1 MMERIIEIYQSI
13 PKPVIFAVVILALI
27 AIFFLWKK
35 FSSKDKESEVVKG
48 VENSQVYAR
57 NIATALDQEAE
68 PMLSSVTPQYAQE
81 VQTGLG
87 DLETTATAADAPEGA
102 EESDDDFEA
111 FEE

>member
-1 MMERIIEIYQSI
+1 MMDRIMEIYQSI

-35 FSSKDKESEVVKG
+35 FSSRDKESEVVKG

-57 NIATALDQEAE
+57 NIQESLDKEAE
-68 PMLSSVTPQYAQE
+68 PMMSSVTPQYAQE

-87 DLETTATAADAPEGA
+87 DLETTEDAAPGGA
-102 EESDDDFEA
+102 ESDDDFEA
-111 FEE
+111 FDE

>member
-1 MMERIIEIYQSI
+1 MMDRIMEIYQSI

-35 FSSKDKESEVVKG
+35 FSSKDKESEVIKG

-87 DLETTATAADAPEGA
+87 DLETTTAADAPEGA